1 MADTLNFAQSPEL
14 TALARDARPAWLWSP
29 SGHRIVWANRTGLA
43 FWGFGSLSALAS
55 RDAPS
60 QSHGFRHLDRL
71 SEELETGRARV
82 DRLRFFRHGRDV
94 LLTCKISALNFDGAK
109 YLLAVS
115 MSPIANL
122 PVIDTM
128 DDDGVEA
135 AIPQDEEGIA
145 GNQIESDD
153 QLEAMDEAGE
163 YLDEMAEITDPPASD
178 DLDDDQAILDD
189 VVESAVGALDA
200 LLGANIV
207 PFRNSETRTGSDE
220 SQLTGDEQEAF
231 QAIANALDG
240 DGVAPDLADES
251 EPSEAGPHEDNDT
264 RWLEIK
270 TLIDN
275 LSVACFVY
283 RAAGEENDPTPYFAS
298 SAYLDLF
305 GYDSMDDAIAAGGV
319 AALLPATLTPDDLS
333 GDRQTVTITT
343 KSGANIP
350 VLARIHAI
358 NWQGAGAVMMTLTDR
373 MPEEATE
380 PSATTDGVDLARAFD
395 RAFEAAIILDD
406 AGNILH
412 ANVAAIELF
421 NLEDG
426 GQDELTLVNL
436 LESNADE
443 TAGDLLE
450 RFRDTQ
456 DHAQRTGL
464 EVTGKVYGGADL
476 PLNMILRDLPES
488 GSTATHCA
496 TFTDISRWR
505 DAAAAEARARAVAED
520 ANDQKSEFL
529 SGISHEIRTSLNPVL
544 GFSEAI
550 IEERFGPLEHKQ
562 YTEYVQNIHDSGTH
576 LLGLVN
582 DMLDLSK
589 IEAGQA
595 ELNFASV
602 DLNEVAA
609 GCVKMMQPDANKERI
624 IIRSNLAIDMP
635 EIVADQQSLRQIALN
650 LLSNAVKYTGPGGQ
664 VIVSTRMTDAGE
676 QQLRVRD
683 TGRGMSDEEL
693 DTALKPFGRAET
705 VRGEIEGTGLG
716 LPLTHALIEANR
728 ARFSIESAVGEGTLV
743 EVTFPVNRV
752 LAS

>member
-14 TALARDARPAWLWSP
+14 TALAGDARPAWLWSS
-29 SGHRIVWANRTGLA
+29 SGHRIIWANRTGLA
-43 FWGFGSLSALAS
+43 FWGFGSLSELAT

-71 SEELETGRARV
+71 GEELELGRARV

-94 LLTCKISALNFDGAK
+94 LLTCKISALDFDGAK
-109 YLLAVS
+109 YLLAMS
-115 MSPIANL
+115 MSPIPNL
-122 PVIDTM
+122 PVIDELQEELQEPA
-128 DDDGVEA
+128 DEA
-135 AIPQDEEGIA
+135 AQAA
-145 GNQIESDD
+145 G
-153 QLEAMDEAGE
+153 A
-163 YLDEMAEITDPPASD
+163 PASD
-178 DLDDDQAILDD
+178 DRDGDCRDDDGRDDDGRDDDDQAILDD
-189 VVESAVGALDA
+189 VVASAVGALDA
-200 LLGANIV
+200 LVGANIV
-207 PFRNSETRTGSDE
+207 PFRSSETLSGTDE

-231 QAIANALDG
+231 QAIADALDG
-240 DGVAPDLADES
+240 DGNVRDPSEDP
-251 EPSEAGPHEDNDT
+251 EPSEADLHEAAGT
-264 RWLEIK
+264 RWPEIQ
-270 TLIDN
+270 TLIDK

-283 RAAGEENDPTPYFAS
+283 RAAGEDDDGEAYFAS
-298 SAYLDLF
+298 STYLDLF
-305 GYDSMDDAIAAGGV
+305 GYDTMGAAVAAGGV
-319 AALLPATLTPDDLS
+319 AALLPVTVTADDFS
-333 GDRQTVTITT
+333 GDSQIMTIAT
-343 KSGANIP
+343 KSGASMP
-350 VLARIHAI
+350 VLARLHAV
-358 NWQGAGAVMMTLTDR
+358 NWRGAGAVMMILTDR
-373 MPEEATE
+373 MPAEVAA
-380 PSATTDGVDLARAFD
+380 PSAAVEGVDLARAFD
-395 RAFEAAIILDD
+395 EAFEAAIILDD

-421 NLEDG
+421 NLEEG
-426 GQDELTLVNL
+426 GQDQLTLANL
-436 LESNADE
+436 LESDAGE
-443 TAGDLLE
+443 SAGDLLT
-450 RFRDTQ
+450 RFRG
-456 DHAQRTGL
+456 DHDRAQRTGL
-464 EVTGKVYGGADL
+464 DVTGKVYGGADL
-476 PLNMILRDLPES
+476 PLNMILRNLPEQK
-488 GSTATHCA
+488 STATCCA
-496 TFTDISRWR
+496 TFTDTSRWR
-505 DAAAAEARARAVAED
+505 DAAEAEARARTAAEA

-529 SGISHEIRTSLNPVL
+529 SGISHEIRTALNPVL

-550 IEERFGPLEHKQ
+550 IEERFGPLEHEQ

-576 LLGLVN
+576 LLGLIN

-624 IIRSNLAIDMP
+624 IIRSNLATDMP

-693 DTALKPFGRAET
+693 DTALKPFGRADA
-705 VRGEIEGTGLG
+705 VRGEIDGTGLG

>member
-1 MADTLNFAQSPEL
+1 MADTFNYAQSPEL
-14 TALARDARPAWLWSP
+14 AALADDTRPVWLWSP
-29 SGHRIVWANRTGLA
+29 SRHKIVWANRAGLA
-43 FWGFGSLSALAS
+43 FWGFGSLSELVAG
-55 RDAPS
+55 RAPG

-71 SEELETGRARV
+71 GEELELGRARV
-82 DRLRFFRHGRDV
+82 DRMRFFRHGRDI
-94 LLTCKISALNFDGAK
+94 LLTCKISALDFDGAK
-109 YLLAVS
+109 HLLAVS
-115 MSPIANL
+115 MSPVPNL
-122 PVIDTM
+122 PVPDTM
-128 DDDGVEA
+128 EDDGIERQTL
-135 AIPQDEEGIA
+135 QDEEEQEFDAADA
-145 GNQIESDD
+145 GSGPIEGEEISDQD
-153 QLEAMDEAGE
+153 F
-163 YLDEMAEITDPPASD
+163 PVP
-178 DLDDDQAILDD
+178 DDDQTILDD
-189 VVESAVGALDA
+189 VVQSGVAAIGALV
-200 LLGANIV
+200 GANIV
-207 PFRNSETRTGSDE
+207 PFRNSETGSGPDK
-220 SQLTGDEQEAF
+220 SQLTGDEQDAF
-231 QAIANALDG
+231 QAIADALDG
-240 DGVAPDLADES
+240 DGAGQDQSDYTDPEDADLREAADDVKW
-251 EPSEAGPHEDNDT
+251 P
-264 RWLEIK
+264 EIK

-283 RAAGEENDPTPYFAS
+283 RAAGEDDEGEAYYAS

-305 GYDSMDDAIAAGGV
+305 GYDNMDAAIAAGGIT
-319 AALLPATLTPDDLS
+319 ALLPVTLAPDDFS
-333 GDRQTVTITT
+333 GDSHIMTIT
-343 KSGANIP
+343 KQNGASVP
-350 VLARIHAI
+350 VLARPHAI
-358 NWQGAGAVMMTLTDR
+358 GWRGAAAVMMTLSDR
-373 MPEEATE
+373 MPAVAAAPE
-380 PSATTDGVDLARAFD
+380 GVDLAKAFD
-395 RAFEAAIILDD
+395 EAFEAAIILDA

-421 NLEDG
+421 NLEEG
-426 GQDELTLVNL
+426 GQDDLTITNL
-436 LESNADE
+436 LESDADE
-443 TAGDLLE
+443 TAVDLLN
-450 RFRDTQ
+450 RFRVARLD
-456 DHAQRTGL
+456 ARGTGL

-488 GSTATHCA
+488 GSAATCCA

-505 DAAAAEARARAVAED
+505 NAADAEARARTVAED
-520 ANDQKSEFL
+520 ANEQKSEFL

-624 IIRSNLAIDMP
+624 IIRSNLATDMP

-664 VIVSTRMTDAGE
+664 VIVSTRMTDTGE

-693 DTALKPFGRAET
+693 DTALRPFGRADT
-705 VRGEIEGTGLG
+705 VRGEVEGTGLG